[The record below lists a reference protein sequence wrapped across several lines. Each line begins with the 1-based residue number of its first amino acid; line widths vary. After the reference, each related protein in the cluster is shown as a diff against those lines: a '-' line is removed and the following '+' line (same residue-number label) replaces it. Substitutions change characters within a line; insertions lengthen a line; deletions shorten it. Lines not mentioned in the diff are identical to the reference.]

1 MTTVLEAVAES
12 LDLADSILE
21 SEGYEVDESIDDPDK
36 YLNVLADI
44 FEDES
49 VTFSE
54 EGEAAL
60 EAVCDLLH
68 WALDEEIDE
77 SEDLTERSDFASLMK
92 KVRRQAELT
101 SKSGKDWGGGK
112 DELAA
117 REKTIGAAKPEHLGT
132 SIASPKLKN
141 MYASSARRKAS
152 MAALKSRLA
161 DRKKAISSGNK
172 FVHPEDR
179 HAKLAAEKEAELD
192 RKAAERVAQDRAA
205 SKERFLRGKG
215 GLKAL
220 RARQDIG
227 HEPQD
232 SERLAKHIDPGPE
245 YDAPIVKKTNAQ
257 TGVSVMQKQK
267 ALRAD
272 KGRTRGPV
280 GKVIPRPNRRKAGE
294 SDEAFE
300 KRKAE
305 TAALKAGEKGR
316 KTLTHHMEVPQKTDE
331 WLEPEVES
339 QIAMMS
345 EMVERAGYGLDEDL
359 DVCEFLEA
367 VGILLDGDTLSEGV
381 ASDLTEG
388 LKRVQGKCG
397 CFENV
402 EVTEGSQPGVN
413 LHRSERYQG
422 WSRKERQM
430 DDKGVRKIAKRNL
443 QKELKYRKAQKHPG
457 DDY

>member
-1 MTTVLEAVAES
+1 M
-12 LDLADSILE
+12 
-21 SEGYEVDESIDDPDK
+21 
-36 YLNVLADI
+36 
-44 FEDES
+44 
-49 VTFSE
+49 
-54 EGEAAL
+54 
-60 EAVCDLLH
+60 
-68 WALDEEIDE
+68 
-77 SEDLTERSDFASLMK
+77 
-92 KVRRQAELT
+92 
-101 SKSGKDWGGGK
+101 
-112 DELAA
+112 
-117 REKTIGAAKPEHLGT
+117 
-132 SIASPKLKN
+132 
-141 MYASSARRKAS
+141 
-152 MAALKSRLA
+152 
-161 DRKKAISSGNK
+161 
-172 FVHPEDR
+172 
-179 HAKLAAEKEAELD
+179 
-192 RKAAERVAQDRAA
+192 
-205 SKERFLRGKG
+205 
-215 GLKAL
+215 
-220 RARQDIG
+220 
-227 HEPQD
+227 
-232 SERLAKHIDPGPE
+232 
-245 YDAPIVKKTNAQ
+245 
-257 TGVSVMQKQK
+257 
-267 ALRAD
+267 
-272 KGRTRGPV
+272 
-280 GKVIPRPNRRKAGE
+280 
-294 SDEAFE
+294 DEAFE